1 MNSREFFYLTAE
13 MRAAQRAYFETR
25 DRKIFLKCRA
35 LEGELDR
42 EIARVKMILDS
53 ENQDRQTTI

>member
-1 MNSREFFYLTAE
+1 MTSREFFYLTSE

-53 ENQDRQTTI
+53 DNQDR